1 MIQSEDSE
9 SSMDDDFSDVEKA
22 NTATKSRVD
31 MIREELNLMS
41 DDDEDNEVF
50 LVHKEEMLQF
60 MLNNHKRGKQ
70 VIEEY
75 EKKLAVSPTG
85 DKQTTSLIFKGQAT
99 RGKTRES
106 LEQLY
111 EKRYG
116 TRMPKGEVLKQKIKA
131 KNRRKSKYN
140 GYDDMVEHSSDS
152 DIDFHDMRHTSER
165 KVEMERKQVWANI
178 VKKDIPRVDDD
189 MITFL
194 F

>member
-22 NTATKSRVD
+22 NTATKSRAD

-75 EKKLAVSPTG
+75 EKKLAVSSTG
-85 DKQTTSLIFKGQAT
+85 GKQTTSLIF
-99 RGKTRES
+99 
-106 LEQLY
+106 
-111 EKRYG
+111 
-116 TRMPKGEVLKQKIKA
+116 
-131 KNRRKSKYN
+131 
-140 GYDDMVEHSSDS
+140 
-152 DIDFHDMRHTSER
+152 
-165 KVEMERKQVWANI
+165 
-178 VKKDIPRVDDD
+178 RVGNPW
-189 MITFL
+189 
-194 F
+194 